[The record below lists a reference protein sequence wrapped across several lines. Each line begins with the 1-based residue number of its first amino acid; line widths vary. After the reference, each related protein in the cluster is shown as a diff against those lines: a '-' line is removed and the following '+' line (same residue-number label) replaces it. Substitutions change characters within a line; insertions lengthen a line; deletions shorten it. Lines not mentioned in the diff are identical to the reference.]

1 MDYILYCLFITVFII
16 LGLNIIYRR
25 KYNKRIQY
33 EIQKETE
40 KYIEKNKQRLENL
53 AKRDIECLL
62 KQRDEVEADLKQ
74 KIEYLHS
81 VQDTYAKLNAQI
93 EEQQE
98 RAKNY
103 ETDQRARTDKIIA
116 GYEEDKRAIA
126 DAKIK
131 AEAEE
136 KQKAAELAF
145 AQAMADMAQRSEAA
159 GALIE
164 QMGKQIEQ
172 LQEEIN
178 DYTAKQVAI
187 NEAIMRQRALEEQQ
201 DFCRICLTPEAK
213 SDINYLISIIPNLKN
228 PTTLYTLIWSEYIQK
243 QFNQMLKNVLGAT
256 DPRNVIYSITNLKTN
271 EIYIGK
277 TKAEVSKRWSEHI
290 KSSLNIGTIKST
302 KIHEA
307 LYNHWDEFVFAV
319 VEKVPL
325 EENLSMRE
333 KFYIDF
339 YQSNIYGYNLKS
351 GG

>member
-1 MDYILYCLFITVFII
+1 MEYILYCLFITVFII

-33 EIQKETE
+33 EIDREKER
-40 KYIEKNKQRLENL
+40 YIEKNKQHLESL
-53 AKRDIECLL
+53 AKRDIEYLL

-74 KIEYLHS
+74 KIDYLHN

-98 RAKNY
+98 RAKTY
-103 ETDQRARTDKIIA
+103 ESDQKARTDKIIA
-116 GYEEDKRAIA
+116 DYEEDKRIMV

-145 AQAMADMAQRSEAA
+145 AQTMANMAQRSEAA

-178 DYTAKQVAI
+178 DYTAKQAAI
-187 NEAIMRQRALEEQQ
+187 NEAIMRQRAIDEQQ
-201 DFCRICLTPEAK
+201 DFYRICLTPEAK

-228 PTTLYTLIWSEYIQK
+228 PTILYKLIWSEYIQK

-290 KSSLNIGTIKST
+290 KSSLNIGTIKSA
-302 KIHEA
+302 KIHQA

-325 EENLSMRE
+325 EENLSIRE

>member
-1 MDYILYCLFITVFII
+1 MIYVILII
-16 LGLNIIYRR
+16 LNIIILSSAYVIYKR
-25 KYNKRIQY
+25 KLQ
-33 EIQKETE
+33 
-40 KYIEKNKQRLENL
+40 
-53 AKRDIECLL
+53 
-62 KQRDEVEADLKQ
+62 Q
-74 KIEYLHS
+74 KIEFESKKYIQENKQILES
-81 VQDTYAKLNAQI
+81 QISRQI
-93 EEQQE
+93 EGLKLRERELSRDVQGKWKELETVSEQITYSNNQLRQVNDTLQIQRE

-103 ETDQRARTDKIIA
+103 EA
-116 GYEEDKRAIA
+116 GLRELAEESAKTYEKDLMKIA
-126 DAKIK
+126 DTRVTEAKAK
-131 AEAEE
+131 MQQEAKKQHEE
-136 KQKAAELAF
+136 LMTQFGEKAAE
-145 AQAMADMAQRSEAA
+145 MS
-159 GALIE
+159 
-164 QMGKQIEQ
+164 EQ
-172 LQEEIN
+172 LLALTESIN
-178 DYTAKQVAI
+178 EYSAKQAAI
-187 NEAIMRQRALEEQQ
+187 NEAILRQRALEEQQ
-201 DFCRICLTPEAK
+201 DFYRICLTPEAK

-228 PTTLYTLIWSEYIQK
+228 PTTLYKLIWSEYIQK

-290 KSSLNIGTIKST
+290 KSSLNIGTIKSA

-307 LYNHWDEFVFAV
+307 LYNHWDEFVFTV